1 MIRRLLAASWLTLAL
16 LPAGSMADEAVGDSL
31 SQKPPRSPG
40 EASLATSPSS
50 IGLGLTLPYG
60 VIARAATNAIPTTYN
75 GEDQR
80 PVCAN
85 LEKAAKDKVGGGLGK
100 WLGKVAKSA
109 SRLAPH
115 DDQGQSC
122 LEVDTV
128 YTVHRDGPVT
138 VGSGGDHLRLSVP
151 LSIAGQAGFEGD
163 LARALHL
170 DHKNFRGSL
179 TATADV
185 RLTIGSDWCPKLNI
199 QPGYAWRDKPRLE
212 IVRGTWVD
220 IDRIAG
226 PKIQEL
232 MRSTAKKLE
241 RSVKCADVRRLAAK
255 AWHPYDLPLHLPADT
270 TLQVT
275 ATPLSIGLSA
285 IRYPANGVAVS
296 AGIEARI
303 EAATAPASPP
313 ATPPATP
320 PALPP
325 LKPTAPGAGRVD
337 LLVPVRIDYAT
348 LQAMLADRLAQH
360 PIAEDIAAGHLSIA
374 VNAVEIYP
382 SGGRLAVGLGF
393 AATTPEAS
401 MNATGWLYL
410 VGRPVLDAQTET
422 LRVEDL
428 TFAPQIDNKL
438 WSFLTA
444 AFSKQILAAIQSQL
458 VLDLK
463 DRIDPVSDR
472 LQGALHDLAAKEGV
486 DLALRDVAVEIRQIV
501 PADQALE
508 VLVGIHGTLA
518 ATLDTVTALPRL

>member
-1 MIRRLLAASWLTLAL
+1 MIRRFLAASWLALAL
-16 LPAGSMADEAVGDSL
+16 LPGGSMADEPAGDAL

-40 EASLATSPSS
+40 EASLVTSPSS

-60 VIARAATNAIPTTYN
+60 VIAGAATNAIPVTYN

-80 PVCAN
+80 PVCAD
-85 LEKAAKDKVGGGLGK
+85 LEKVAKDKVGGTLGK

-109 SRLAPH
+109 SRLAPQN
-115 DDQGQSC
+115 DQGQSC

-170 DHKNFRGSL
+170 DHKNFGGSL

-185 RLTIGSDWCPKLNI
+185 RLAIGSDWCPKLAV
-199 QPGYAWRDKPRLE
+199 QPGYAWRDKARLE
-212 IVRGTWVD
+212 IVHGTWVD

-232 MRSTAKKLE
+232 MRSAAKKLE

-296 AGIEARI
+296 AGIEARL
-303 EAATAPASPP
+303 EAATAPAQL
-313 ATPPATP
+313 PATP

-325 LKPTAPGAGRVD
+325 LRPMAPGAGRVD
-337 LLVPVRIDYAT
+337 LLVPVRIDYTT
-348 LQAMLADRLAQH
+348 LQAMLVDRLAQH
-360 PIAEDIAAGHLSIA
+360 PIVEDIAAGRISIA
-374 VNAVEIYP
+374 VDAVEIYP

-410 VGRPVLDAQTET
+410 VGRPVLDAATQT

-428 TFAPQIDNKL
+428 SFTPQIDNKL
-438 WSFLTA
+438 WSVLTA
-444 AFSKQILAAIQSQL
+444 AFSKQILAAIQRQL
-458 VLDLK
+458 VVDLK

-486 DLALRDVAVEIRQIV
+486 DLAMRDVTVEIRQIV

-508 VLVGIHGTLA
+508 VLVGIHGTIA
-518 ATLDTVTALPRL
+518 ATIDTAAALPRL

>member
-1 MIRRLLAASWLTLAL
+1 VNRRFLAACWLALAL
-16 LPAGSMADEAVGDSL
+16 LPAGGMADEPAGDGL
-31 SQKPPRSPG
+31 SHKPPRSPG
-40 EASLATSPSS
+40 ETSLATSPST

-60 VIARAATNAIPTTYN
+60 VIAGAATNAIPVTYD

-80 PVCAN
+80 PACAN
-85 LEKAAKDKVGGGLGK
+85 LEKVAKDKVGGNLGK

-115 DDQGQSC
+115 NDQGQSC

-151 LSIAGQAGFEGD
+151 LSVAGQAGFSGD

-179 TATADV
+179 TATADI
-185 RLTIGSDWCPKLNI
+185 RLAIGSDWCPKLNV
-199 QPGYAWRDKPRLE
+199 QPGYAWRDKARIE
-212 IVRGTWVD
+212 IVHGTWVD

-226 PKIQEL
+226 PKVQEL
-232 MRSTAKKLE
+232 MRSAAKKLE
-241 RSVKCADVRRLAAK
+241 RSVKCADVRRLATK

-285 IRYPANGVAVS
+285 IRYAPNGIAVS
-296 AGIEARI
+296 AGIEAKI
-303 EAATAPASPP
+303 EAATAPPPP
-313 ATPPATP
+313 ATAA
-320 PALPP
+320 ALPP
-325 LKPTAPGAGRVD
+325 LRPTAPGAGQVD

-348 LQAMLADRLAQH
+348 LQAMLADRLAKH
-360 PIAEDIAAGHLSIA
+360 PITGDIAAGHLSIA

-393 AATTPEAS
+393 AATTPESA

-410 VGRPVLDAQTET
+410 VGSPALDAATQT

-428 TFAPQIDNKL
+428 SFTPQIDNKL
-438 WSFLTA
+438 WSVLTA
-444 AFSKQILAAIQSQL
+444 AFSKQILTAIQSQL
-458 VLDLK
+458 VVDLK
-463 DRIDPVSDR
+463 DRIDPVSER

-508 VLVGIHGTLA
+508 VLVGIHGTIA
-518 ATLDTVTALPRL
+518 ATIDTAVALPRL